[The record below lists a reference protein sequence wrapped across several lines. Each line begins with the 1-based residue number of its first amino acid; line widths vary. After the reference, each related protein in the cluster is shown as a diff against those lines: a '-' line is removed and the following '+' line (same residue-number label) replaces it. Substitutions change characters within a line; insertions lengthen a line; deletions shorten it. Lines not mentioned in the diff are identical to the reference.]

1 MTKLLEVREGKTDCP
16 ECGRKVRVN
25 LKRGYLYSH
34 SRTGSEKACY
44 VNGDYEFK
52 VVEVPPKRIP
62 KAAIE
67 SMILQ
72 QRRETSQLKRKRR
85 RQNYEFVHL
94 KPDPYPENW
103 SRSFR
108 SSGYTQ

>member
-1 MTKLLEVREGKTDCP
+1 MATILEVREGKTECP

-25 LKRGYLYSH
+25 LKRKYLYSH
-34 SRTGSEKACY
+34 SRSGSEKTCY

-52 VVEVPPKRIP
+52 VIGAPPKEIP

-67 SMILQ
+67 TAIVR
-72 QRRETSQLKRKRR
+72 QRSENSKTKRRKR

-94 KPDPYPENW
+94 QPDPYPENW

>member
-1 MTKLLEVREGKTDCP
+1 MTVILEVREGKTECP
-16 ECGRKVRVN
+16 ECGRRVRVN

-34 SRTGSEKACY
+34 SRSGSEKTCY
-44 VNGDYEFK
+44 VNGDYEFN
-52 VVEVPPKRIP
+52 VIEVPPKEIP

-67 SMILQ
+67 SLILQ
-72 QRRETSQLKRKRR
+72 QRLENSKLKRKKR

-94 KPDPYPENW
+94 EPDPYPENW